1 MKMKTNIVFLF
12 AALFAVMLIS
22 CTDEADQ
29 LLPIVADEL
38 AVTNDSVL
46 IHSNP
51 LSDELRSLR
60 PSTSQQMDDGAVQP
74 DRRGEKGRDHREW
87 YDVIGNGR
95 FKNFDT
101 GSLLSPGEL
110 YAIDPDGVNA
120 YIFKFFFPEEFRKN
134 IQVCEGLRISI
145 RRVEEGYLGT
155 WVNYYGVYYAYPFQF
170 DDCFK
175 LPRDYFHNWDVIEYS
190 VYADY
195 KTNYISHGQIQF
207 SDLVIIKQKQ

>member
-1 MKMKTNIVFLF
+1 MKTKNIAYLF
-12 AALFAVMLIS
+12 AGFLAMTLLSCSDDSEPLMMQEEVSTPMLDYQTV
-22 CTDEADQ
+22 TDAQ
-29 LLPIVADEL
+29 RALLP
-38 AVTNDSVL
+38 
-46 IHSNP
+46 
-51 LSDELRSLR
+51 RS
-60 PSTSQQMDDGAVQP
+60 SQQMDDGAVQP
-74 DRRGEKGRDHREW
+74 DRKGEKGRDHREW